1 MHAHTADSAVC
12 LHAHMHCVIGT
23 ATTVHPGPL
32 SLSLATFKDVRGT
45 ESLELNIFLRPCTS
59 MVHASISLPPIQQGH
74 VLHMD
79 LMHASW
85 LP

>member
-1 MHAHTADSAVC
+1 M
-12 LHAHMHCVIGT
+12 HAHMHCVIGT
-23 ATTVHPGPL
+23 ATNRASGP
-32 SLSLATFKDVRGT
+32 LSLATFKDDVRGT
-45 ESLELNIFLRPCTS
+45 ESSLELNIYISLRPW
-59 MVHASISLPPIQQGH
+59 SIDLYSLSLRSNKD